1 MMSVF
6 RNIKEN
12 TREISQHKIEYLKT
26 TYIFVQQF
34 FTVLK
39 WIIYVNVWIFEE
51 SFRRELQAKH

>member
-51 SFRRELQAKH
+51 SFRREL